1 MGKENDEIVKDKTT
15 RLFEEI
21 PFMSE
26 FPFDDYE
33 MTIED
38 LSLPLDQLGI
48 APILLSEIGDPNV
61 IKRVDF
67 YYDEGNSSVSIS
79 LRKDDIEWLAS
90 ESGNVRK
97 FDDLRKELDVS
108 LKSKNLIDKIKSIKI
123 GRKFLKNF
131 PDPTLYEVDFNMT
144 LSEFLELYEV
154 SLDSKTKLI
163 LQNLNAKGIISIDF
177 SEKQYRAVMAFLN
190 FQLHYV
196 KIILGVTIAARIY

>member
-1 MGKENDEIVKDKTT
+1 MGEENGEIVKDKTT

-48 APILLSEIGDPNV
+48 APILLNEIGDHNV

-67 YYDEGNSSVSIS
+67 YYAEGNSSVSIS

-97 FDDLRKELDVS
+97 FDDLRKELDTS
-108 LKSKNLIDKIKSIKI
+108 LKSKSLVEKIKSIKL

-131 PDPTLYEVDFNMT
+131 PDPTLHEVDFNMT

-163 LQNLNAKGIISIDF
+163 LQNLNMKGILSIEF
-177 SEKQYRAVMAFLN
+177 TEKQYRAVNAFLN

-196 KIILGVTIAARIY
+196 KIILGVTIAAKIY

>member
-38 LSLPLDQLGI
+38 LNLPLDQLGI
-48 APILLSEIGDPNV
+48 APILLSEIGDHNV

-97 FDDLRKELDVS
+97 FDELRKELDVS
-108 LKSKNLIDKIKSIKI
+108 LKSKNLIDKIKSIRI

-163 LQNLNAKGIISIDF
+163 LQNLNAKGIISIEF

>member
-1 MGKENDEIVKDKTT
+1 MGEENGEIVKDKTT

-48 APILLSEIGDPNV
+48 APILLNEIGDANV

-67 YYDEGNSSVSIS
+67 YYAEGNSSVSIS

-97 FDDLRKELDVS
+97 FDDLRKELDTS
-108 LKSKNLIDKIKSIKI
+108 LKSRSLVEKIKSIKL

-131 PDPTLYEVDFNMT
+131 PDPTLHEVDFNMT

-163 LQNLNAKGIISIDF
+163 LQNLNMKGILSIEF
-177 SEKQYRAVMAFLN
+177 TEKQYKAVTAFLN

-196 KIILGVTIAARIY
+196 KIILGVTIAAKIY